1 MMDPN
6 FYKTELYERERRKD
20 EMRQAEQARLARL
33 ARTSEAVNR
42 RDAPGWFQSG
52 FGQVLA
58 GLGERL
64 YRLGSRMTGA
74 KLSDQHPD
82 PCLELN
88 SSSLP
93 GAF

>member
-20 EMRQAEQARLARL
+20 ELRQAQQAQLARL
-33 ARTSEAVNR
+33 ARSNEVENR
-42 RDAPGWFQSG
+42 RFATSWLQSG

-64 YRLGSRMTGA
+64 YQLGSRMTGA
-74 KLSDQHPD
+74 NVSDQLPD
-82 PCLELN
+82 PFLELN
-88 SSSLP
+88 SSSSR
-93 GAF
+93 AD